1 MTTNIV
7 FIEAS
12 QPQHVPAGN
21 LLGKMYYSGFLRSVL
36 VRDEYMGYP
45 HNGGEHSLML
55 KIAPKDLQSFF
66 ALIREAFP
74 SHEGV
79 SEFIESV
86 TANFKKKYPTMQ
98 SA

>member
-1 MTTNIV
+1 MTTSIA

-36 VRDEYMGYP
+36 ERDEYMGYP
-45 HNGGEHSLML
+45 HNGGQHSLML
-55 KIAPKDLQSFF
+55 KLKPADLPSFF

-79 SEFIESV
+79 TEFIESV
-86 TANFKKKYPTMQ
+86 TANFKKKYPALQ
-98 SA
+98 VA